1 MKLSKTYSEFISEKK
16 SKKKSPKD
24 QIKGL
29 SKKQKGLIDKAR
41 DIKDEVSK
49 LSADKDKNP
58 EDKLTTLLLKNKINQ
73 TEIDTQKVAI
83 QKQQIALNTKLQ
95 NAKKKKKAMP
105 KNEQLDAYA
114 DELSLEEGLFGWL
127 SGVFKN
133 PGLKRKARKLKNE
146 LVKTRIEMG
155 NLKIEGDPIEEFEA
169 ELKAKNDEYKTSKST
184 PRGQDSP
191 HELRIKTLEDTEE
204 ALVGAMDSM
213 AQESEVLQKYVDKMK
228 LEARMEANNAII
240 RAADSKIARVI
251 KKIQDKDQK
260 AIKKMDGEI
269 ETLMKQ
275 DESYQNYLKS
285 MGSYIIKEGKM
296 PKKYIGND
304 EIVFLKT
311 KEDSRGA
318 NYNLY
323 YKGHDIDVGG
333 RRFGSEKELED
344 FASNYILSNQ
354 LYRKLRYEDSI
365 PLPESIDMHYL
376 DNAKDSLEPK
386 KVYQH
391 LGVEYGQTRRGD
403 KYVMINYIP
412 VSRPQSQQPEWVKV
426 FYDNDKDLKKISK
439 ELDMDLKESVLNEE
453 DSYNDYPAAA
463 KKNAQMAID
472 WKEKYGRDEVDA
484 GTAVGWARAH
494 QLAKG
499 ENISAD
505 TIKRMSSFNRHR
517 KNSTIATEYKE
528 TPWKDKGYVSWLIW
542 GGTEGVDW
550 AMKKSKELD
559 NMKESKHIQ
568 TFEAYKNSQT
578 QGYQDKWASKTK
590 DHKYGKVKVSQGTT
604 FIEFLDLIA
613 NGKFDAY
620 YSQLIPKDKKWVEK
634 EAAKQGFSEKE
645 LKRLAGIDESLVQ
658 DMYAKL
664 LDSIF
669 EGEEKPGP
677 DPYMRGLSDKDEE
690 KKKEKM
696 KKQADMDD
704 DDSKAYKEMP
714 GDKEARKKGEVKTS
728 KHVKNYHELYGDKK
742 DESVVTEAKAVKR
755 FDKKLIDDKFQVHQ
769 ESTLKTIYKGVSG
782 NVDYEIVKK
791 WRELKGL
798 EKLPEEWRGQQL
810 GTVYQLKRNLYLWVK
825 DMEDTRNGRA
835 ARDEFGDAFFN
846 VMSIFTFDND
856 EIVTLWERPL
866 SSKIA
871 TYGGPGVNLQYES
884 VVTEGK
890 TISSSKIS
898 MMGAK
903 VLNKISIG
911 TIFDTEDGEYE
922 ITDYGQQANAFK
934 EFEAEHN
941 GKQVKVKLTAMY
953 GVKLEVTDDVRSAR
967 FNKEVRLNSIILES
981 VVNEGKI
988 SNFKFGQKKQYSF
1001 DDINDLYGFWGTL
1014 EVNMDPES
1022 IEEIWYDVWGIL
1034 TKDWKFSDAG
1044 ALYYLNAKAGR
1055 WLADKVWND
1064 INSQISQPDAIDMIL
1079 SDYARPS
1086 KWKAWAREYN
1096 EFAQEEVLSES
1107 FIQVIE
1113 GVMSDIHILMDE
1125 VKDEDEFVKKFFKE
1139 YGAKIKKTS
1148 DSEKW
1153 VKDLYNDTMNEAR
1166 LNEKVKILLQ
1176 NVLSKM
1182 IPAGFGASTSPKM
1195 REEMREAVA
1204 KAIIPI
1210 LKDYN
1215 YIVQESNDVDS
1226 LASAINSAIISIDDS
1241 MHYRDFAEAVAKVI
1255 RDEYGSHLYVP
1266 FQKEIKKALKE
1277 SLITEEK
1284 AKGDRGPIDDDKIE
1298 KALKTKS
1305 EETGVPIGLIR
1316 IVMRR
1321 GMAAW
1326 RTGHRPGATEQ
1337 QWGYARVNAFLTKGD
1352 GTWGDA
1358 DSDVAKDC
1366 LLYTS
1371 PSPRD

>member
-1 MKLSKTYSEFISEKK
+1 MKLSKTYNEFISEKK

-24 QIKGL
+24 QIKDL

-41 DIKDEVSK
+41 DIKDEVAK

-73 TEIDTQKVAI
+73 TEIDTQKVSI
-83 QKQQIALNTKLQ
+83 QKQQIALNTKLK

-105 KNEQLDAYA
+105 KNEQLHAYA

-127 SGVFKN
+127 SGLFKN
-133 PGLKRKARKLKNE
+133 PALKRKVRKLKDE

-155 NLKIEGDPIEEFEA
+155 NLKLEGDPIEEFEA
-169 ELKAKNDEYKTSKST
+169 ELEAKNDEYKTSKST

-191 HELRIKTLEDTEE
+191 HEIRIKALEDTEE
-204 ALVGAMDSM
+204 ALVNALDSM
-213 AQESEVLQKYVDKMK
+213 AEESEVLQKYVDKMK

-240 RAADSKIARVI
+240 RAADNHIKRVI
-251 KKIQDKDQK
+251 QKIQVKDKK
-260 AIKKMDGEI
+260 AIKQMDSEI

-333 RRFGSEKELED
+333 YRFGSEKELED
-344 FASNYILSNQ
+344 FADNYILSNQ

-365 PLPESIDMHYL
+365 PLPESI
-376 DNAKDSLEPK
+376 
-386 KVYQH
+386 
-391 LGVEYGQTRRGD
+391 
-403 KYVMINYIP
+403 
-412 VSRPQSQQPEWVKV
+412 
-426 FYDNDKDLKKISK
+426 
-439 ELDMDLKESVLNEE
+439 LNEE

-472 WKEKYGRDEVDA
+472 WKEKYGREEVDA

-505 TIKRMSSFNRHR
+505 TIKRMASFNRHR

-645 LKRLAGIDESLVQ
+645 LKRLAGIDESIVQ

-664 LDSIF
+664 LDTIF
-669 EGEEKPGP
+669 EGDEKPGP
-677 DPYMRGLSDKDEE
+677 DPYMRGLNDEEEE

-704 DDSKAYKEMP
+704 DDPKAYKEMP
-714 GDKEARKKGEVKTS
+714 GDKEAREKGEVKTS
-728 KHVKNYHELYGDKK
+728 KHVKNYHELYGDDDETNEAFRSGKK
-742 DESVVTEAKAVKR
+742 N
-755 FDKKLIDDKFQVHQ
+755 QY
-769 ESTLKTIYKGVSG
+769 TI
-782 NVDYEIVKK
+782 E
-791 WRELKGL
+791 
-798 EKLPEEWRGQQL
+798 
-810 GTVYQLKRNLYLWVK
+810 
-825 DMEDTRNGRA
+825 
-835 ARDEFGDAFFN
+835 
-846 VMSIFTFDND
+846 
-856 EIVTLWERPL
+856 
-866 SSKIA
+866 
-871 TYGGPGVNLQYES
+871 
-884 VVTEGK
+884 
-890 TISSSKIS
+890 
-898 MMGAK
+898 
-903 VLNKISIG
+903 
-911 TIFDTEDGEYE
+911 
-922 ITDYGQQANAFK
+922 
-934 EFEAEHN
+934 
-941 GKQVKVKLTAMY
+941 
-953 GVKLEVTDDVRSAR
+953 
-967 FNKEVRLNSIILES
+967 
-981 VVNEGKI
+981 
-988 SNFKFGQKKQYSF
+988 
-1001 DDINDLYGFWGTL
+1001 DINVTYGFWGTL
-1014 EVNMDPES
+1014 DTGGFKRKE
-1022 IEEIWYDVWGIL
+1022 IENCWHSAMAWL
-1034 TKDWKFSDAG
+1034 TENYRFSDAG

-1055 WLADKVWND
+1055 WIADQVIENKGYKDVVD
-1064 INSQISQPDAIDMIL
+1064 VL
-1079 SDYARPS
+1079 EDYATPNEWKKWS
-1086 KWKAWAREYN
+1086 KEYN
-1096 EFAQEEVLSES
+1096 AFALEDMMSES
-1107 FIQVIE
+1107 FTQVTE

-1166 LNEKVKILLQ
+1166 LNEKVKIMLQ

-1204 KAIIPI
+1204 KAIVPI

-1215 YIVQESNDVDS
+1215 YIVQESKDTDA

-1284 AKGDRGPIDDDKIE
+1284 AKGDRGPIDDEKIE

-1337 QWGYARVNAFLTKGD
+1337 QWGYARVNSFLTKGD

-1358 DSDVAKDC
+1358 DSDVAKEV
-1366 LLYTS
+1366 
-1371 PSPRD
+1371 RDGGHDKNLKKA

>member
-1 MKLSKTYSEFISEKK
+1 MKLSKTYNEFISEKK

-24 QIKGL
+24 QIKDL

-41 DIKDEVSK
+41 DIKDEVAK

-73 TEIDTQKVAI
+73 TEIDTQKVSI
-83 QKQQIALNTKLQ
+83 QKQQIALNTKLK

-105 KNEQLDAYA
+105 KNEQLHAYA

-127 SGVFKN
+127 SGLFKN
-133 PGLKRKARKLKNE
+133 PALKRKVRKLKDE

-155 NLKIEGDPIEEFEA
+155 NLKLEGDPIEEFEA
-169 ELKAKNDEYKTSKST
+169 ELEAKNDEYKTSKST

-191 HELRIKTLEDTEE
+191 HEIRIKALEDTEE
-204 ALVGAMDSM
+204 ALVNALDSM
-213 AQESEVLQKYVDKMK
+213 AEESEVLQKYVDKMK

-240 RAADSKIARVI
+240 RAADNHIKRVI
-251 KKIQDKDQK
+251 QKIQVKDKK
-260 AIKKMDGEI
+260 AIKQMDGEI

-333 RRFGSEKELED
+333 YRFGSEKELED
-344 FASNYILSNQ
+344 FADNYILSNQ

-365 PLPESIDMHYL
+365 PLPESI
-376 DNAKDSLEPK
+376 
-386 KVYQH
+386 
-391 LGVEYGQTRRGD
+391 
-403 KYVMINYIP
+403 
-412 VSRPQSQQPEWVKV
+412 
-426 FYDNDKDLKKISK
+426 
-439 ELDMDLKESVLNEE
+439 LNEE

-472 WKEKYGRDEVDA
+472 WKEKYGREEVDA

-505 TIKRMSSFNRHR
+505 TIKRMASFNRHR

-645 LKRLAGIDESLVQ
+645 LKRLAGIDESIVQ

-664 LDSIF
+664 LDTIF
-669 EGEEKPGP
+669 EGDEKPGP
-677 DPYMRGLSDKDEE
+677 DPYMRGLNDEEEE

-704 DDSKAYKEMP
+704 DDPKAYKEMP
-714 GDKEARKKGEVKTS
+714 GDKEAREKGEVKTS
-728 KHVKNYHELYGDKK
+728 KHVKNYHELYGDDDETNEAFRSGKK
-742 DESVVTEAKAVKR
+742 N
-755 FDKKLIDDKFQVHQ
+755 QY
-769 ESTLKTIYKGVSG
+769 TI
-782 NVDYEIVKK
+782 E
-791 WRELKGL
+791 
-798 EKLPEEWRGQQL
+798 
-810 GTVYQLKRNLYLWVK
+810 
-825 DMEDTRNGRA
+825 
-835 ARDEFGDAFFN
+835 
-846 VMSIFTFDND
+846 
-856 EIVTLWERPL
+856 
-866 SSKIA
+866 
-871 TYGGPGVNLQYES
+871 
-884 VVTEGK
+884 
-890 TISSSKIS
+890 
-898 MMGAK
+898 
-903 VLNKISIG
+903 
-911 TIFDTEDGEYE
+911 
-922 ITDYGQQANAFK
+922 
-934 EFEAEHN
+934 
-941 GKQVKVKLTAMY
+941 
-953 GVKLEVTDDVRSAR
+953 
-967 FNKEVRLNSIILES
+967 
-981 VVNEGKI
+981 
-988 SNFKFGQKKQYSF
+988 
-1001 DDINDLYGFWGTL
+1001 DINVTYGFWGTL
-1014 EVNMDPES
+1014 DTGGFKRKE
-1022 IEEIWYDVWGIL
+1022 IENCWHSAMAWL
-1034 TKDWKFSDAG
+1034 TENYRFSDAG

-1055 WLADKVWND
+1055 WIADQVIENKGYKDVVD
-1064 INSQISQPDAIDMIL
+1064 VL
-1079 SDYARPS
+1079 EDYATPNEWKKWS
-1086 KWKAWAREYN
+1086 KEYN
-1096 EFAQEEVLSES
+1096 AFALEDMMSES
-1107 FIQVIE
+1107 FTQVTE

-1166 LNEKVKILLQ
+1166 LNEKVKIMLQ

-1204 KAIIPI
+1204 KAIVPI

-1215 YIVQESNDVDS
+1215 YIVQESKDTDA

-1284 AKGDRGPIDDDKIE
+1284 AKGDRGPIDDEKIE

-1337 QWGYARVNAFLTKGD
+1337 QWGYARVNSFLTKGD

-1358 DSDVAKDC
+1358 DSDVAKEV
-1366 LLYTS
+1366 
-1371 PSPRD
+1371 RDGGHDKNLKKA

>member
-1 MKLSKTYSEFISEKK
+1 MKLSKTYNEFISEKK

-24 QIKGL
+24 QIKSL

-105 KNEQLDAYA
+105 KNEQLHTYA

-127 SGVFKN
+127 SGLFKN
-133 PGLKRKARKLKNE
+133 PALKRKVRKLKDE

-155 NLKIEGDPIEEFEA
+155 NLKLEGDPIEEFEA
-169 ELKAKNDEYKTSKST
+169 ELEAKNDEYKTSKST

-191 HELRIKTLEDTEE
+191 HEIRIKALEDTEE
-204 ALVGAMDSM
+204 ALVNALDSM
-213 AQESEVLQKYVDKMK
+213 AEESEVLQKYVDKMK

-251 KKIQDKDQK
+251 KKIQVKDKK
-260 AIKKMDGEI
+260 AIKQMDGEI

-323 YKGHDIDVGG
+323 YKGHDIDAGG

-344 FASNYILSNQ
+344 FADNYILSNQ
-354 LYRKLRYEDSI
+354 LYRKLRHEDSI
-365 PLPESIDMHYL
+365 PLPESI
-376 DNAKDSLEPK
+376 
-386 KVYQH
+386 
-391 LGVEYGQTRRGD
+391 
-403 KYVMINYIP
+403 
-412 VSRPQSQQPEWVKV
+412 
-426 FYDNDKDLKKISK
+426 
-439 ELDMDLKESVLNEE
+439 LNEE

-472 WKEKYGRDEVDA
+472 WKEKYGREEVDA

-505 TIKRMSSFNRHR
+505 TIKRMASFNRHR

-578 QGYQDKWASKTK
+578 QGYQDKWSSKAK

-645 LKRLAGIDESLVQ
+645 LKRLAGIDESIVQ

-664 LDSIF
+664 LDTIF
-669 EGEEKPGP
+669 EGDEKPGP
-677 DPYMRGLSDKDEE
+677 DPYMRGLSDEEEE

-704 DDSKAYKEMP
+704 DDPKAYKEMP
-714 GDKEARKKGEVKTS
+714 GDKEARERGEVKTS
-728 KHVKNYHELYGDKK
+728 KHVKNYHELYGD
-742 DESVVTEAKAVKR
+742 DEETNE
-755 FDKKLIDDKFQVHQ
+755 
-769 ESTLKTIYKGVSG
+769 
-782 NVDYEIVKK
+782 
-791 WRELKGL
+791 
-798 EKLPEEWRGQQL
+798 
-810 GTVYQLKRNLYLWVK
+810 
-825 DMEDTRNGRA
+825 
-835 ARDEFGDAFFN
+835 
-846 VMSIFTFDND
+846 
-856 EIVTLWERPL
+856 
-866 SSKIA
+866 
-871 TYGGPGVNLQYES
+871 
-884 VVTEGK
+884 
-890 TISSSKIS
+890 
-898 MMGAK
+898 
-903 VLNKISIG
+903 
-911 TIFDTEDGEYE
+911 
-922 ITDYGQQANAFK
+922 AFK
-934 EFEAEHN
+934 S
-941 GKQVKVKLTAMY
+941 GKK
-953 GVKLEVTDDVRSAR
+953 
-967 FNKEVRLNSIILES
+967 N
-981 VVNEGKI
+981 
-988 SNFKFGQKKQYSF
+988 QYTIE
-1001 DDINDLYGFWGTL
+1001 DINVTYGFWGTL
-1014 EVNMDPES
+1014 DTGGFKRKE
-1022 IEEIWYDVWGIL
+1022 IENCWHSAMAWL
-1034 TKDWKFSDAG
+1034 TENYRFSDAG

-1055 WLADKVWND
+1055 WIADQVIENKGYKDVVD
-1064 INSQISQPDAIDMIL
+1064 VL
-1079 SDYARPS
+1079 EDYATPNEWKKWS
-1086 KWKAWAREYN
+1086 KEYN
-1096 EFAQEEVLSES
+1096 AFALEDMMSES
-1107 FIQVIE
+1107 FTQVTE

-1166 LNEKVKILLQ
+1166 LNEKVKIMLQ

-1215 YIVQESNDVDS
+1215 YIVQESKDTDA

-1284 AKGDRGPIDDDKIE
+1284 AKGDRGPIDDEKIE
-1298 KALKTKS
+1298 KALKKKS

-1326 RTGHRPGATEQ
+1326 KTGHRPGATEQ
-1337 QWGYARVNAFLTKGD
+1337 QWGYARVNAFLTKGA

-1358 DSDVAKDC
+1358 DSDVAKEV
-1366 LLYTS
+1366 
-1371 PSPRD
+1371 RDGGHDKNLKKA

>member
-24 QIKGL
+24 QIKSL

-73 TEIDTQKVAI
+73 TEIDTQKVSI

-127 SGVFKN
+127 SGIFKN

-204 ALVGAMDSM
+204 ALVSAMDSM

-333 RRFGSEKELED
+333 HRFGSEKELED
-344 FASNYILSNQ
+344 FADNYILSNQ

-365 PLPESIDMHYL
+365 PLP
-376 DNAKDSLEPK
+376 
-386 KVYQH
+386 
-391 LGVEYGQTRRGD
+391 
-403 KYVMINYIP
+403 
-412 VSRPQSQQPEWVKV
+412 
-426 FYDNDKDLKKISK
+426 
-439 ELDMDLKESVLNEE
+439 ESVLNEE

-472 WKEKYGRDEVDA
+472 WKEKYGREEVDA

-505 TIKRMSSFNRHR
+505 TIKRMASFNRHR

-578 QGYQDKWASKTK
+578 QGYQDKWASKAK

-658 DMYAKL
+658 HMYAKL

-704 DDSKAYKEMP
+704 DNPKAYKEMP

-742 DESVVTEAKAVKR
+742 DESLANENRMLRKGQFRFGAKLQYGIEDVN
-755 FDKKLIDDKFQVHQ
+755 
-769 ESTLKTIYKGVSG
+769 ESYGFYGTLLNQFGLDEV
-782 NVDYEIVKK
+782 N
-791 WRELKGL
+791 ELYLDGFSV
-798 EKLPEEWRGQQL
+798 L
-810 GTVYQLKRNLYLWVK
+810 GTNY
-825 DMEDTRNGRA
+825 D
-835 ARDEFGDAFFN
+835 
-846 VMSIFTFDND
+846 FTD
-856 EIVTLWERPL
+856 
-866 SSKIA
+866 
-871 TYGGPGVNLQYES
+871 
-884 VVTEGK
+884 
-890 TISSSKIS
+890 
-898 MMGAK
+898 
-903 VLNKISIG
+903 
-911 TIFDTEDGEYE
+911 
-922 ITDYGQQANAFK
+922 QA
-934 EFEAEHN
+934 
-941 GKQVKVKLTAMY
+941 
-953 GVKLEVTDDVRSAR
+953 
-967 FNKEVRLNSIILES
+967 
-981 VVNEGKI
+981 
-988 SNFKFGQKKQYSF
+988 
-1001 DDINDLYGFWGTL
+1001 
-1014 EVNMDPES
+1014 
-1022 IEEIWYDVWGIL
+1022 
-1034 TKDWKFSDAG
+1034 
-1044 ALYYLNAKAGR
+1044 ALYYLNSKAGR
-1055 WLADKVWND
+1055 WLADQVVEKLIGPKNMSPYYGHLEE
-1064 INSQISQPDAIDMIL
+1064 IFAE
-1079 SDYARPS
+1079 YAKKGQWKKWS
-1086 KWKAWAREYN
+1086 KEYN
-1096 EFAQEEVLSES
+1096 KYAQEEVLSES
-1107 FIQVIE
+1107 FTQVIE

-1166 LNEKVKILLQ
+1166 LNEKVKIMLQ

-1284 AKGDRGPIDDDKIE
+1284 AKGDRGPIDDEKIE

-1337 QWGYARVNAFLTKGD
+1337 QWGYARVNAFLTKGA

-1358 DSDVAKDC
+1358 DSDVAKEV
-1366 LLYTS
+1366 
-1371 PSPRD
+1371 RDGGHDKNLKKA

>member
-1 MKLSKTYSEFISEKK
+1 MKLSKTYNEFISEKK

-24 QIKGL
+24 QIKDL

-41 DIKDEVSK
+41 DIKDEVAK

-73 TEIDTQKVAI
+73 TEIDTQKVSI
-83 QKQQIALNTKLQ
+83 QKQQIALNTKLK

-105 KNEQLDAYA
+105 KNEQLHAYA

-127 SGVFKN
+127 SGLFKN
-133 PGLKRKARKLKNE
+133 PALKRKVRKLKDE

-155 NLKIEGDPIEEFEA
+155 NLKLEGDPIEEFEA
-169 ELKAKNDEYKTSKST
+169 ELEAKNDEYKTSKST

-191 HELRIKTLEDTEE
+191 HEIRIKALEDTEE
-204 ALVGAMDSM
+204 ALVNALDSM
-213 AQESEVLQKYVDKMK
+213 AEESEVLQKYVDKMK

-240 RAADSKIARVI
+240 RAADNHIKRVI
-251 KKIQDKDQK
+251 QKIQVKDKK
-260 AIKKMDGEI
+260 AIKQMDSEI

-333 RRFGSEKELED
+333 YRFGSEKELED
-344 FASNYILSNQ
+344 FADNYILSNQ

-365 PLPESIDMHYL
+365 PLPESI
-376 DNAKDSLEPK
+376 
-386 KVYQH
+386 
-391 LGVEYGQTRRGD
+391 
-403 KYVMINYIP
+403 
-412 VSRPQSQQPEWVKV
+412 
-426 FYDNDKDLKKISK
+426 
-439 ELDMDLKESVLNEE
+439 LNEE

-472 WKEKYGRDEVDA
+472 WKEKYGREEVDA

-505 TIKRMSSFNRHR
+505 TIKRMASFNRHR

-645 LKRLAGIDESLVQ
+645 LKRLAGIDESIVQ

-664 LDSIF
+664 LDTIF
-669 EGEEKPGP
+669 EGDEKPGP
-677 DPYMRGLSDKDEE
+677 DPYMRGLNDEEEE

-704 DDSKAYKEMP
+704 DDPKAYKEMP
-714 GDKEARKKGEVKTS
+714 GDKEAREKGEVKTS
-728 KHVKNYHELYGDKK
+728 KHVKNYHELYGDDDETNEAFRSGKK
-742 DESVVTEAKAVKR
+742 N
-755 FDKKLIDDKFQVHQ
+755 QY
-769 ESTLKTIYKGVSG
+769 TI
-782 NVDYEIVKK
+782 E
-791 WRELKGL
+791 
-798 EKLPEEWRGQQL
+798 
-810 GTVYQLKRNLYLWVK
+810 
-825 DMEDTRNGRA
+825 
-835 ARDEFGDAFFN
+835 
-846 VMSIFTFDND
+846 
-856 EIVTLWERPL
+856 
-866 SSKIA
+866 
-871 TYGGPGVNLQYES
+871 
-884 VVTEGK
+884 
-890 TISSSKIS
+890 
-898 MMGAK
+898 
-903 VLNKISIG
+903 
-911 TIFDTEDGEYE
+911 
-922 ITDYGQQANAFK
+922 
-934 EFEAEHN
+934 
-941 GKQVKVKLTAMY
+941 
-953 GVKLEVTDDVRSAR
+953 
-967 FNKEVRLNSIILES
+967 
-981 VVNEGKI
+981 
-988 SNFKFGQKKQYSF
+988 
-1001 DDINDLYGFWGTL
+1001 DINVTYGFWGTL
-1014 EVNMDPES
+1014 DTGGFKRKE
-1022 IEEIWYDVWGIL
+1022 IENCWHSAMAWL
-1034 TKDWKFSDAG
+1034 TENYRFSDAG

-1055 WLADKVWND
+1055 WIADQVIENKGYKDVVD
-1064 INSQISQPDAIDMIL
+1064 VL
-1079 SDYARPS
+1079 EDYATPNEWKKWS
-1086 KWKAWAREYN
+1086 KEYN
-1096 EFAQEEVLSES
+1096 AFALEDMMSES
-1107 FIQVIE
+1107 FTQVIE

-1166 LNEKVKILLQ
+1166 LNEKVKIMLQ

-1204 KAIIPI
+1204 KAIVPI

-1215 YIVQESNDVDS
+1215 YIVQESKDTDA

-1284 AKGDRGPIDDDKIE
+1284 AKGDRGPIDDEKIE

-1337 QWGYARVNAFLTKGD
+1337 QWGYARVNSFLTKGD

-1358 DSDVAKDC
+1358 DSDVAKEV
-1366 LLYTS
+1366 
-1371 PSPRD
+1371 RDGGHDKNLKKA

>member
-1 MKLSKTYSEFISEKK
+1 MKLSKTYNEFISEKK

-24 QIKGL
+24 QIKDL

-41 DIKDEVSK
+41 DIKDEVAK

-73 TEIDTQKVAI
+73 TEIDTQKVSI
-83 QKQQIALNTKLQ
+83 QKQQIALNTKLK

-105 KNEQLDAYA
+105 KNEQLHAYA

-127 SGVFKN
+127 SGLFKN
-133 PGLKRKARKLKNE
+133 PALKRKVRKLKDE

-155 NLKIEGDPIEEFEA
+155 NLKLEGDPIEEFEA
-169 ELKAKNDEYKTSKST
+169 ELEAKNDEYKTSKST

-191 HELRIKTLEDTEE
+191 HEIRIKALEDTEE
-204 ALVGAMDSM
+204 ALVNALDSM
-213 AQESEVLQKYVDKMK
+213 AEESEVLQKYVDKMK

-240 RAADSKIARVI
+240 RAADNHIKRVI
-251 KKIQDKDQK
+251 QKIQVKDKK
-260 AIKKMDGEI
+260 AIKQMDGEI

-333 RRFGSEKELED
+333 YRFGSEKELED
-344 FASNYILSNQ
+344 FADNYILSNQ

-365 PLPESIDMHYL
+365 PLPESI
-376 DNAKDSLEPK
+376 
-386 KVYQH
+386 
-391 LGVEYGQTRRGD
+391 
-403 KYVMINYIP
+403 
-412 VSRPQSQQPEWVKV
+412 
-426 FYDNDKDLKKISK
+426 
-439 ELDMDLKESVLNEE
+439 LNEE

-472 WKEKYGRDEVDA
+472 WKEKYGREEVDA

-505 TIKRMSSFNRHR
+505 TIKRMASFNRHR

-645 LKRLAGIDESLVQ
+645 LKRLAGIDESIVQ

-664 LDSIF
+664 LDTIF
-669 EGEEKPGP
+669 EGDEKPGP
-677 DPYMRGLSDKDEE
+677 DPYMRGLNDEEEE

-704 DDSKAYKEMP
+704 DDPKAYKEMP
-714 GDKEARKKGEVKTS
+714 GDKEAREKGEVKTS
-728 KHVKNYHELYGDKK
+728 KHVKNYHELYGDDDETNEAFRSGKK
-742 DESVVTEAKAVKR
+742 N
-755 FDKKLIDDKFQVHQ
+755 QY
-769 ESTLKTIYKGVSG
+769 TI
-782 NVDYEIVKK
+782 E
-791 WRELKGL
+791 
-798 EKLPEEWRGQQL
+798 
-810 GTVYQLKRNLYLWVK
+810 
-825 DMEDTRNGRA
+825 
-835 ARDEFGDAFFN
+835 
-846 VMSIFTFDND
+846 
-856 EIVTLWERPL
+856 
-866 SSKIA
+866 
-871 TYGGPGVNLQYES
+871 
-884 VVTEGK
+884 
-890 TISSSKIS
+890 
-898 MMGAK
+898 
-903 VLNKISIG
+903 
-911 TIFDTEDGEYE
+911 
-922 ITDYGQQANAFK
+922 
-934 EFEAEHN
+934 
-941 GKQVKVKLTAMY
+941 
-953 GVKLEVTDDVRSAR
+953 
-967 FNKEVRLNSIILES
+967 
-981 VVNEGKI
+981 
-988 SNFKFGQKKQYSF
+988 
-1001 DDINDLYGFWGTL
+1001 DINVTYGFWGTL
-1014 EVNMDPES
+1014 DTGGFKRKE
-1022 IEEIWYDVWGIL
+1022 IENCWHSAMAWL
-1034 TKDWKFSDAG
+1034 TENYRFSDAG

-1055 WLADKVWND
+1055 WIADQVIENKGYKDVVD
-1064 INSQISQPDAIDMIL
+1064 VL
-1079 SDYARPS
+1079 EDYATPNEWKKWS
-1086 KWKAWAREYN
+1086 KEYN
-1096 EFAQEEVLSES
+1096 AFALEDMMSES
-1107 FIQVIE
+1107 FTQVTE

-1166 LNEKVKILLQ
+1166 LNEKVKIMLQ

-1215 YIVQESNDVDS
+1215 YIVQESKDTDA

-1284 AKGDRGPIDDDKIE
+1284 AKGDRGPIDDEKIE

-1337 QWGYARVNAFLTKGD
+1337 QWGYARVNSFLTKGD

-1358 DSDVAKDC
+1358 DSDVAKEV
-1366 LLYTS
+1366 
-1371 PSPRD
+1371 RDGGHDKNLKKA

>member
-1 MKLSKTYSEFISEKK
+1 MKLSKTYNEFISEKK

-24 QIKGL
+24 QIKDL

-83 QKQQIALNTKLQ
+83 QKQQIALNTKLK

-105 KNEQLDAYA
+105 KNEQLHAYA

-127 SGVFKN
+127 SGLFKN
-133 PGLKRKARKLKNE
+133 PALKRKVRKLKDE

-155 NLKIEGDPIEEFEA
+155 NLKLEGDPVEEFEA
-169 ELKAKNDEYKTSKST
+169 ELEAKNDEYKTSKST
-184 PRGQDSP
+184 PRGQDTP
-191 HELRIKTLEDTEE
+191 HEIRIKALEDTEE
-204 ALVGAMDSM
+204 ALVNALDSM
-213 AQESEVLQKYVDKMK
+213 AEESEVLQKYVDKMK

-240 RAADSKIARVI
+240 RAADNHI
-251 KKIQDKDQK
+251 KKVIQKIQVKDKK
-260 AIKKMDGEI
+260 AIKQMDGEI

-285 MGSYIIKEGKM
+285 INIS
-296 PKKYIGND
+296 
-304 EIVFLKT
+304 
-311 KEDSRGA
+311 
-318 NYNLY
+318 
-323 YKGHDIDVGG
+323 
-333 RRFGSEKELED
+333 
-344 FASNYILSNQ
+344 
-354 LYRKLRYEDSI
+354 
-365 PLPESIDMHYL
+365 ESIDGL
-376 DNAKDSLEPK
+376 ENAKDRLEN
-386 KVYQH
+386 VYKH
-391 LGVEYGQTRRGD
+391 LEIEHGQTRRGD
-403 KYVMINYIP
+403 KYVQIHYIP
-412 VSRPQSQQPEWVKV
+412 VSRPQSQYPEWVKV
-426 FYDNDKDLKKISK
+426 FYDNDKDLKKIGK
-439 ELDMDLKESVLNEE
+439 ELGMDLKESVLNEE

-472 WKEKYGRDEVDA
+472 WKEKYGREEVDA

-505 TIKRMSSFNRHR
+505 TIKRMASFNRHR

-568 TFEAYKNSQT
+568 TFETYKNSQT
-578 QGYQDKWASKTK
+578 QGYQDKWSSKAK

-645 LKRLAGIDESLVQ
+645 LKRLAGIDESIVQ

-664 LDSIF
+664 LDTIF
-669 EGEEKPGP
+669 EGDEKPGP
-677 DPYMRGLSDKDEE
+677 DPYMRGLSDEE
-690 KKKEKM
+690 EDKKKEKM
-696 KKQADMDD
+696 KKQANMDD
-704 DDSKAYKEMP
+704 DDPKAYKEMP
-714 GDKEARKKGEVKTS
+714 GDKEAREKGEVKTS
-728 KHVKNYHELYGDKK
+728 KHVKNYHELYGDDDETNEAFRSGKK
-742 DESVVTEAKAVKR
+742 N
-755 FDKKLIDDKFQVHQ
+755 QY
-769 ESTLKTIYKGVSG
+769 TI
-782 NVDYEIVKK
+782 E
-791 WRELKGL
+791 
-798 EKLPEEWRGQQL
+798 
-810 GTVYQLKRNLYLWVK
+810 
-825 DMEDTRNGRA
+825 
-835 ARDEFGDAFFN
+835 
-846 VMSIFTFDND
+846 
-856 EIVTLWERPL
+856 
-866 SSKIA
+866 
-871 TYGGPGVNLQYES
+871 
-884 VVTEGK
+884 
-890 TISSSKIS
+890 
-898 MMGAK
+898 
-903 VLNKISIG
+903 
-911 TIFDTEDGEYE
+911 
-922 ITDYGQQANAFK
+922 
-934 EFEAEHN
+934 
-941 GKQVKVKLTAMY
+941 
-953 GVKLEVTDDVRSAR
+953 
-967 FNKEVRLNSIILES
+967 
-981 VVNEGKI
+981 
-988 SNFKFGQKKQYSF
+988 
-1001 DDINDLYGFWGTL
+1001 DINVTYGFWGTL
-1014 EVNMDPES
+1014 DIGGFKRKE
-1022 IEEIWYDVWGIL
+1022 IENCWHSAMAWL
-1034 TKDWKFSDAG
+1034 TENYRFSDAG

-1055 WLADKVWND
+1055 WIADQVIENKGYKDVVD
-1064 INSQISQPDAIDMIL
+1064 VL
-1079 SDYARPS
+1079 EDYATPNEWKKWS
-1086 KWKAWAREYN
+1086 KEYN
-1096 EFAQEEVLSES
+1096 AFALEDMMSES
-1107 FIQVIE
+1107 FTQVIE

-1166 LNEKVKILLQ
+1166 LNEKVKIMLQ

-1215 YIVQESNDVDS
+1215 YIVQESKDTDA

-1255 RDEYGSHLYVP
+1255 RDEYGSHLYIP
-1266 FQKEIKKALKE
+1266 FQKEIKKALKESIVTEATVTLDDLNLNRFQTNKFKKHLAKHNIKVTKLKVNSGGHKEITYSASSKEELMFLFKAAGGYYSDGGVQWIEE

-1284 AKGDRGPIDDDKIE
+1284 AKGDRGPIDDEKIE
-1298 KALKTKS
+1298 KALKKKS

-1358 DSDVAKDC
+1358 DSDVAKEV
-1366 LLYTS
+1366 
-1371 PSPRD
+1371 RDGGHDKNLKKA

>member
-24 QIKGL
+24 QIKSL

-73 TEIDTQKVAI
+73 TEIDTQKVSI

-127 SGVFKN
+127 SGIFKN

-204 ALVGAMDSM
+204 ALVSAMDSM

-251 KKIQDKDQK
+251 KKIQDKDQR

-333 RRFGSEKELED
+333 HRFGSEKELED
-344 FASNYILSNQ
+344 FADNYILSNQ

-365 PLPESIDMHYL
+365 PLP
-376 DNAKDSLEPK
+376 
-386 KVYQH
+386 
-391 LGVEYGQTRRGD
+391 
-403 KYVMINYIP
+403 
-412 VSRPQSQQPEWVKV
+412 
-426 FYDNDKDLKKISK
+426 
-439 ELDMDLKESVLNEE
+439 ESVLNEE

-472 WKEKYGRDEVDA
+472 WKEKYGREEVDA

-505 TIKRMSSFNRHR
+505 TIKRMASFNRHR

-578 QGYQDKWASKTK
+578 QGYQDKWASKAK

-658 DMYAKL
+658 HMYAKL

-704 DDSKAYKEMP
+704 DNPKAYKEMP

-742 DESVVTEAKAVKR
+742 DESLANENRMLRKGQFRFGAKLQYGIEDVN
-755 FDKKLIDDKFQVHQ
+755 
-769 ESTLKTIYKGVSG
+769 ESYGFYGTLLNQFGLDEV
-782 NVDYEIVKK
+782 N
-791 WRELKGL
+791 ELYLDGFSV
-798 EKLPEEWRGQQL
+798 L
-810 GTVYQLKRNLYLWVK
+810 GTNY
-825 DMEDTRNGRA
+825 D
-835 ARDEFGDAFFN
+835 
-846 VMSIFTFDND
+846 FTD
-856 EIVTLWERPL
+856 
-866 SSKIA
+866 
-871 TYGGPGVNLQYES
+871 
-884 VVTEGK
+884 
-890 TISSSKIS
+890 
-898 MMGAK
+898 
-903 VLNKISIG
+903 
-911 TIFDTEDGEYE
+911 
-922 ITDYGQQANAFK
+922 QA
-934 EFEAEHN
+934 
-941 GKQVKVKLTAMY
+941 
-953 GVKLEVTDDVRSAR
+953 
-967 FNKEVRLNSIILES
+967 
-981 VVNEGKI
+981 
-988 SNFKFGQKKQYSF
+988 
-1001 DDINDLYGFWGTL
+1001 
-1014 EVNMDPES
+1014 
-1022 IEEIWYDVWGIL
+1022 
-1034 TKDWKFSDAG
+1034 
-1044 ALYYLNAKAGR
+1044 ALYYLNSKAGR
-1055 WLADKVWND
+1055 WLADQVVEKLIGPKNMSPYYGHLEE
-1064 INSQISQPDAIDMIL
+1064 IFAE
-1079 SDYARPS
+1079 YAKKGQWKKWS
-1086 KWKAWAREYN
+1086 KEYN
-1096 EFAQEEVLSES
+1096 KYAQEEVLSES
-1107 FIQVIE
+1107 FTQVIE

-1153 VKDLYNDTMNEAR
+1153 VKDLYNYTMN
-1166 LNEKVKILLQ
+1166 
-1176 NVLSKM
+1176 
-1182 IPAGFGASTSPKM
+1182 
-1195 REEMREAVA
+1195 
-1204 KAIIPI
+1204 
-1210 LKDYN
+1210 
-1215 YIVQESNDVDS
+1215 
-1226 LASAINSAIISIDDS
+1226 
-1241 MHYRDFAEAVAKVI
+1241 
-1255 RDEYGSHLYVP
+1255 
-1266 FQKEIKKALKE
+1266 
-1277 SLITEEK
+1277 
-1284 AKGDRGPIDDDKIE
+1284 
-1298 KALKTKS
+1298 
-1305 EETGVPIGLIR
+1305 
-1316 IVMRR
+1316 
-1321 GMAAW
+1321 
-1326 RTGHRPGATEQ
+1326 
-1337 QWGYARVNAFLTKGD
+1337 
-1352 GTWGDA
+1352 
-1358 DSDVAKDC
+1358 
-1366 LLYTS
+1366 
-1371 PSPRD
+1371 

>member
-1 MKLSKTYSEFISEKK
+1 MKLSKTYNEFISEKK

-24 QIKGL
+24 QIKSL

-105 KNEQLDAYA
+105 KNEQLHAYA

-127 SGVFKN
+127 SGLFKN
-133 PGLKRKARKLKNE
+133 PGLKRKVRKLKDE

-155 NLKIEGDPIEEFEA
+155 NLKLEGDPIEEFEA
-169 ELKAKNDEYKTSKST
+169 ELEAKNDEYKTSKST
-184 PRGQDSP
+184 PRGQDTP
-191 HELRIKTLEDTEE
+191 HEIRIKALEDTEE
-204 ALVGAMDSM
+204 ALVNALDSM
-213 AQESEVLQKYVDKMK
+213 AEESEVLQKYVDKMK

-240 RAADSKIARVI
+240 RAADNHI
-251 KKIQDKDQK
+251 KKVIQKIQVKDKK
-260 AIKKMDGEI
+260 AIKQMDGEI

-285 MGSYIIKEGKM
+285 INISESVTEATVILHDLELNRFQKNKLDKHLKKHNIKIDKEEINSGGYKEITYSAQSKEDLMFLFKAAGGYYPDGGVQWIKESA
-296 PKKYIGND
+296 I
-304 EIVFLKT
+304 
-311 KEDSRGA
+311 
-318 NYNLY
+318 
-323 YKGHDIDVGG
+323 
-333 RRFGSEKELED
+333 
-344 FASNYILSNQ
+344 
-354 LYRKLRYEDSI
+354 
-365 PLPESIDMHYL
+365 
-376 DNAKDSLEPK
+376 
-386 KVYQH
+386 
-391 LGVEYGQTRRGD
+391 
-403 KYVMINYIP
+403 
-412 VSRPQSQQPEWVKV
+412 
-426 FYDNDKDLKKISK
+426 
-439 ELDMDLKESVLNEE
+439 NEE
-453 DSYNDYPAAA
+453 DSYNDYPAVA

-505 TIKRMSSFNRHR
+505 TIKRMASFNRHR

-568 TFEAYKNSQT
+568 TFEAYKNSKT
-578 QGYQDKWASKTK
+578 QGYQDKWSSKPK

-669 EGEEKPGP
+669 EGDEKPGP
-677 DPYMRGLSDKDEE
+677 DPYMRGLSDEEEE

-696 KKQADMDD
+696 KKQADMGDD
-704 DDSKAYKEMP
+704 NPKAYKEMP
-714 GDKEARKKGEVKTS
+714 GDKEAREKGEVKTS
-728 KHVKNYHELYGDKK
+728 KHVKNYHELYGD
-742 DESVVTEAKAVKR
+742 DETNEA
-755 FDKKLIDDKFQVHQ
+755 
-769 ESTLKTIYKGVSG
+769 
-782 NVDYEIVKK
+782 
-791 WRELKGL
+791 
-798 EKLPEEWRGQQL
+798 
-810 GTVYQLKRNLYLWVK
+810 
-825 DMEDTRNGRA
+825 
-835 ARDEFGDAFFN
+835 
-846 VMSIFTFDND
+846 
-856 EIVTLWERPL
+856 
-866 SSKIA
+866 
-871 TYGGPGVNLQYES
+871 
-884 VVTEGK
+884 
-890 TISSSKIS
+890 
-898 MMGAK
+898 
-903 VLNKISIG
+903 
-911 TIFDTEDGEYE
+911 
-922 ITDYGQQANAFK
+922 
-934 EFEAEHN
+934 
-941 GKQVKVKLTAMY
+941 
-953 GVKLEVTDDVRSAR
+953 
-967 FNKEVRLNSIILES
+967 
-981 VVNEGKI
+981 
-988 SNFKFGQKKQYSF
+988 FKFGKKNQYSI
-1001 DDINDLYGFWGTL
+1001 DDVNEAYGFWGTL
-1014 EVNMDPES
+1014 EIAGFKRRE
-1022 IEEIWYDVWGIL
+1022 IEDNWHSAMAWL
-1034 TKDWKFSDAG
+1034 TENYRFSDAG

-1055 WLADKVWND
+1055 WIADQVVENRGRKDVVD
-1064 INSQISQPDAIDMIL
+1064 VL
-1079 SDYARPS
+1079 EDYATPAEWKKWS
-1086 KWKAWAREYN
+1086 KEYN
-1096 EFAQEEVLSES
+1096 RFAQEEMISES
-1107 FIQVIE
+1107 FTQVTE

-1166 LNEKVKILLQ
+1166 LNEKVKIMLQ

-1182 IPAGFGASTSPKM
+1182 IPAGFGVSTSPKM

-1204 KAIIPI
+1204 KAIVPI

-1215 YIVQESNDVDS
+1215 YIVQESKDTDA

-1277 SLITEEK
+1277 SVNEGKMPKKYIGNDEIVYLKTKEDSRGAHYNLYYKGHDIDVGGYRFGSEKELEDFASNYILSNQLYRKLRYEDSIPLPESVVTEATNVEVGEYIKTQYGYFYKRVDGKVGGQEAFVEIKKGKEGKRKTSIHDTTDFEIVDKSIALSESVVNEEK
-1284 AKGDRGPIDDDKIE
+1284 AKGDRGPIDDEKIE

-1358 DSDVAKDC
+1358 DSDVAKEV
-1366 LLYTS
+1366 
-1371 PSPRD
+1371 RDGGHDKNLKKA